1 MLSALVVIMEKAF
14 HQVGEMI
21 IAFTQLQELRY
32 SLRSLERYAP
42 WVRHVYLVTN
52 GQIPY
57 WLDLE
62 NPRLTVVTHDQIFLN
77 LSHLPT
83 FSSPAIESHI
93 HRLVGWVNKINY
105 EKQKLHNWSI
115 IYFDSKEIYVYVTTS
130 EFPSLC
136 LVCLWFLNQKQNFLT
151 LGMNIVS
158 VEFTPPLY
166 LSIFCC
172 HY

>member
-14 HQVGEMI
+14 HQIWEMVI
-21 IAFTQLQELRY
+21 TFTQLQELRY

-62 NPRLTVVTHDQIFLN
+62 NPRLTVVTHDQIFPN

-105 EKQKLHNWSI
+105 EKLKLHNWSI
-115 IYFDSKEIYVYVTTS
+115 IYLHSKEIYEYVAKS
-130 EFPSLC
+130 EFPLLSLVS
-136 LVCLWFLNQKQNFLT
+136 LGFLT
-151 LGMNIVS
+151 RSRI
-158 VEFTPPLY
+158 Y
-166 LSIFCC
+166 
-172 HY
+172 